1 MPELP
6 RVACCSSICFR
17 FRTLT
22 EALALIA
29 EMGFSHIDLGA
40 LPGVCEHIPL
50 DFDEKFASDLEGQL
64 DKKKLSV
71 VSINL
76 DPGPLNDPNL
86 SDTALNE
93 LFARFVSLASRLR
106 AAIVIPNGAQSALPF
121 VDHATDL
128 HRSAARISS
137 LVNQGAAASVDVWVE
152 APHFYRF
159 INSISLTAELVAE
172 LPREV
177 GLVLDLSHVTAGQ
190 ESTLDYVKHFSNK
203 IKHVHLRDAVPGNI
217 NLSLGNGSV
226 QFAETI
232 AALES
237 TSYSGFYSLELES
250 HDIEEFERFVK
261 TQEAGELLAGWLQK
275 APERG

>member
-1 MPELP
+1 MPQLP
-6 RVACCSSICFR
+6 KIACCSSICFR
-17 FRTLT
+17 FRTLP
-22 EALALIA
+22 EALALIS

-40 LPGVCEHIPL
+40 LPGVCEHVPL
-50 DFDEKFASDLEGQL
+50 DFDNQFAANLEWQLEKN
-64 DKKKLSV
+64 KLRV

-76 DPGPLNDPNL
+76 DPGPLNDPEL
-86 SDTALNE
+86 SDVTLSE
-93 LFARFVSLASRLR
+93 LFGRFVSLARRLQ

-121 VDHATDL
+121 VDHDSDVLLSAT
-128 HRSAARISS
+128 RISN
-137 LVNQGAAASVDVWVE
+137 LADQGAAEGVDVWVE
-152 APHFYRF
+152 APHFFRF
-159 INSISLTAELVAE
+159 INSISRTAELEAK

-190 ESTLDYVKHFSNK
+190 ESTLDYVKLFSNR

-237 TSYSGFYSLELES
+237 TGYRGFYSLELES
-250 HDIEEFERFVK
+250 HDIEEFERFAK
-261 TQEAGELLAGWLQK
+261 TQEAGELLAGWLQN
-275 APERG
+275 ASGRG